1 MHQSPPPRPRPLPAL
16 IRPLL
21 RIPLGW
27 KLLAPW
33 LVGVAAVVGWAAVYG
48 AGAGSLPVLAGILGL
63 FAGLGIAAVR
73 WALRP
78 LHSLADTARRV
89 TSGDDA
95 ARVPRSPLADPRTAQ
110 LIETF
115 NEMLDAL
122 DTERRRRWDD
132 ATWMV
137 EAEERQRER
146 VAAELYGGPAQTLA
160 GVLVQLRMWERGV
173 ESEPG
178 GEAPIAALA
187 PEVRGALEEV
197 RTLARRLRPPE
208 LGELGTLAAI
218 QALARRTEASSGVRV
233 DVSGAIP
240 DPRLPPA
247 ARSALYRIVEECLGD
262 LPVGHGTA
270 PGRIAFT
277 PANHHLDMELHLPP
291 VDRSVRSG
299 APAPDASPRWRVVA
313 HRAEL
318 VGGRLTASSTPGEG
332 LRIHLELPLLGP
344 GAGPSG
350 REPWTPPALS
360 GVPLSGV

>member
-1 MHQSPPPRPRPLPAL
+1 MNRTDLSRPRPIPAL

-33 LVGVAAVVGWAAVYG
+33 LIGVAAVVGWAAIYG

-78 LHSLADTARRV
+78 LHTLADTARRV
-89 TSGDDA
+89 TAGDGA
-95 ARVPRSPLADPRTAQ
+95 ARAPRSPLADPRTAQ

-122 DTERRRRWDD
+122 DIERQRRWDD

-160 GVLVQLRMWERGV
+160 GVLVRLRMMERTLTTEVDHSSAIGDLV
-173 ESEPG
+173 
-178 GEAPIAALA
+178 

-208 LGELGTLAAI
+208 LGELGTQAAI
-218 QALARRTEASSGVRV
+218 RALARRAEASLGASVA
-233 DVSGAIP
+233 VSGTIP
-240 DPRLPPA
+240 DSRLPA
-247 ARSALYRIVEECLGD
+247 ATRAALYRIVEECLGD
-262 LPVGHGTA
+262 VPLGLDAAVIRIVFA
-270 PGRIAFT
+270 PSDDR
-277 PANHHLDMELHLPP
+277 LDVELHLPSEP
-291 VDRSVRSG
+291 RSVRSG
-299 APAPDASPRWRVVA
+299 ASAPDASPRWRVVA

-318 VGGRLTASSTPGEG
+318 VGGRLAVSRRGGEA
-332 LRIHLELPLLGP
+332 LRVHLELPLLDT
-344 GAGPSG
+344 AASPSPS
-350 REPWTPPALS
+350 EAWTLPALS
-360 GVPLSGV
+360 GVPLTGV